1 MIKIIGVLCSLGIL
15 IFFLIFNTP
24 VTRLGS
30 GFLIGSG
37 SYVFTYHDLV
47 KEADSIKVVFPN
59 EDDIPATLLYKD
71 ANHNLAVLQLINAPK
86 VKPNQFKYFNNKFR
100 LKSEYVYTLGYP
112 WTNTMEDTHVLI
124 NGSASLDYEL
134 DLIPI
139 TMPLNLI
146 NSGGPLFNSN
156 NDLVGMILHR
166 KHAASFYEF
175 EKQKNYNYAIPA
187 STIIRVIDK
196 LKLKEKYQN
205 IQKLTR
211 ESFIEA
217 TSKNIVL
224 IEAY

>member
-59 EDDIPATLLYKD
+59 EDDIPAALLYKD

-86 VKPNQFKYFNNKFR
+86 VKPNQFKYFNSNFR

-124 NGSASLDYEL
+124 NGSASLNYEL
-134 DLIPI
+134 
-139 TMPLNLI
+139 
-146 NSGGPLFNSN
+146 
-156 NDLVGMILHR
+156 
-166 KHAASFYEF
+166 

-187 STIIRVIDK
+187 STIFVVIDK

>member
-1 MIKIIGVLCSLGIL
+1 MTGRDLIMIKIIGVLCSLGIL

-59 EDDIPATLLYKD
+59 EDDILATLLYKD

-86 VKPNQFKYFNNKFR
+86 VKPNQFKYFNSNFR

-124 NGSASLDYEL
+124 NGSASLNYEL

-139 TMPLNLI
+139 TMPLNSI
-146 NSGGPLFNSN
+146 

>member
-1 MIKIIGVLCSLGIL
+1 MTKIIGVLCSLGIL

-59 EDDIPATLLYKD
+59 EDDIPATLLYQD
-71 ANHNLAVLQLINAPK
+71 TNHNLAVLQLTTEPK
-86 VKPNQFKYFNNKFR
+86 VKPIQLKYFNINFR

-112 WTNTMEDTHVLI
+112 WTNTMEDTHELI
-124 NGSASLDYEL
+124 NGSTSLKHEL

-139 TMPLNLI
+139 TMPLNSI

-156 NDLVGMILHR
+156 NDLVGMLLHR

-175 EKQKNYNYAIPA
+175 EKIKNYNYAIPA
-187 STIIRVIDK
+187 STIISVMDK
-196 LKLKEKYQN
+196 LKLKDKYQV
-205 IQKLTR
+205 IQKLPK

-217 TSKNIVL
+217 TRKNIVL

>member
-1 MIKIIGVLCSLGIL
+1 MIKIIGVLCSLGII

-30 GFLIGSG
+30 GFLINSG

-47 KEADSIKVVFPN
+47 KEAVSIKVVFPN
-59 EDDIPATLLYKD
+59 EDDIPATLLYQD
-71 ANHNLAVLQLINAPK
+71 ANHNLAVLQLSNSPK
-86 VKPNQFKYFNNKFR
+86 IKPSQFKFLNNDFR

-112 WTNTMEDTHVLI
+112 WTNTMEDIHELI
-124 NGSASLDYEL
+124 NGSTSLKHEL

-166 KHAASFYEF
+166 THAACFYEF
-175 EKQKNYNYAIPA
+175 EKTQNYNYAIPA
-187 STIIRVIDK
+187 STKISVIDK
-196 LKLKEKYQN
+196 LKLKDKHQVT
-205 IQKLTR
+205 QKLPK
-211 ESFIEA
+211 ESFIE
-217 TSKNIVL
+217 TTRKNIVL